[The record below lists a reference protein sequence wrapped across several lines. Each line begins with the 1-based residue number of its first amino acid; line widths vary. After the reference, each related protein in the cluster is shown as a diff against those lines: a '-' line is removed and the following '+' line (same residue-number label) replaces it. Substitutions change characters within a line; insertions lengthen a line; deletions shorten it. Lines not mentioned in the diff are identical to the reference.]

1 MFFKKLA
8 AVALLTGASLAQ
20 AFAPQSGTWVV
31 TSEVDGRPGRGFGID
46 VQNATMVM
54 QMYAYESSGQSTFYL
69 AVGEV
74 VDNNVTASL
83 NKYNG
88 GRYFGSGARS
98 GTDAGS
104 AGNVSIRFT
113 SGITGFIKFPNENEI
128 AISRF
133 NFGYGAV
140 PESLRGFWTLNSIG
154 SEGLQSDLVELTKN
168 LGATANGNGLM
179 ANVGET
185 FGCEHQVRGTLAGNV
200 LCVKVNASGQ
210 LLRSYVLIYSV
221 NEGEGYSQASANSTQ
236 QSLQVRRI
244 TTPKGVG
251 TGLFYKDAEQS
262 AGSSAL
268 QQQVEH
274 ISRFGLTQ

>member
-1 MFFKKLA
+1 MFLKKLA
-8 AVALLTGASLAQ
+8 ATTLLTGASFAQ
-20 AFAPQSGTWVV
+20 AFAPQAGTWIV
-31 TSEVDGRPGRGFGID
+31 TSEMDGKPGRGFGID
-46 VQNATMVM
+46 VQNTTMVM

-74 VDNNVTASL
+74 IDNKVTASL

-104 AGNVSIRFT
+104 AGSVSIRFT
-113 SGITGFIKFPNENEI
+113 SGTTGFIKFPNEGEI

-133 NFGYGAV
+133 SFGYGAV
-140 PESLRGFWTLNSIG
+140 AESLRGFWTLNSIG
-154 SEGLQSDLVELTKN
+154 SEGLQADLVELSKN

-179 ANVGET
+179 ANAGET
-185 FGCEHQVRGTLAGNV
+185 FGCEHQVRGSLAGNV
-200 LCVKVNASGQ
+200 LCAKINGSGQ
-210 LLRSYVLIYSV
+210 LLRTYVLIYSV
-221 NEGEGYSQASANSTQ
+221 NEGEGYSQASATSTQ

-251 TGLFYKDAEQS
+251 TGLLYKEAEQ
-262 AGSSAL
+262 GSGPSAL
-268 QQQVEH
+268 RQQIEH
-274 ISRFGLTQ
+274 VSRFGLTQ